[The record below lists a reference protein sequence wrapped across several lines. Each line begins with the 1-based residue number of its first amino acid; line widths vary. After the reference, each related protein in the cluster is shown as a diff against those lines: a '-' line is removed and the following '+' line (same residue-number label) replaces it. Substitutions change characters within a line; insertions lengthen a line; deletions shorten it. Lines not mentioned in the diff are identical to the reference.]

1 MEKKLS
7 KHEWDTREGYMY
19 RAILKNFCKGILIK
33 RGLNLLSF
41 YSKVYLF
48 LKAFKHQATNIYE
61 IIFTRNKKCRPI
73 IMKL

>member
-7 KHEWDTREGYMY
+7 KHEWDTREGYIY
-19 RAILKNFCKGILIK
+19 RPILKNFCKGILIK
-33 RGLNLLSF
+33 RESNLLSF

-61 IIFTRNKKCRPI
+61 IILTRSKKCRPI